1 MLEINNNNNE
11 NTNDLSLKYI
21 KLALTFKYISNL
33 TIIIGIF
40 SYFMDAISIFF
51 VLAPLIIVNLLV
63 ITLILIFDYDA
74 FVLKFNG
81 DSNTFVIFVILWHF
95 IPVLWLLYILQKD
108 DMIKIFHPN
117 FMSIFL
123 KTLILPIIYYY
134 YEIDLKVYGDIN
146 YLCYS
151 IIYFILLLATC
162 YFLYHK

>member
-1 MLEINNNNNE
+1 MGNIPINTIKQATVYFYN
-11 NTNDLSLKYI
+11 YI
-21 KLALTFKYISNL
+21 PEL
-33 TIIIGIF
+33 TIIT
-40 SYFMDAISIFF
+40 SKKTYYLSRISFE
-51 VLAPLIIVNLLV
+51 N
-63 ITLILIFDYDA
+63 
-74 FVLKFNG
+74 KE
-81 DSNTFVIFVILWHF
+81 DSFENT
-95 IPVLWLLYILQKD
+95 QD